1 MGLILILSVFCVGR
15 TKRGQRSV
23 EAEQFVQDSLAQEER
38 DLKEKGE
45 VKHVSTFRQA
55 LPQVR
60 TVFLT

>member
-1 MGLILILSVFCVGR
+1 M
-15 TKRGQRSV
+15 

-60 TVFLT
+60 AVVVTQTSIKYFKHFVYLF

>member
-1 MGLILILSVFCVGR
+1 M
-15 TKRGQRSV
+15 

-55 LPQVR
+55 LPQVH
-60 TVFLT
+60 TVFLKQTLNQYLTTFYTYL